1 MSHVTCIAPE
11 APLVASP
18 NQVVRAIQASRKK
31 HRASRLTIAL
41 CRRGLANRTK
51 MTTVSY
57 ANRGAATLDVW
68 CARKHSARP
77 SNIDCGLNRRKE

>member
-51 MTTVSY
+51 MTTVS
-57 ANRGAATLDVW
+57 
-68 CARKHSARP
+68 
-77 SNIDCGLNRRKE
+77 